1 LPGIGADRSRAPSI
15 GGRQAI
21 TFAAQEHTSALSRRA
36 ERRRG
41 GARLSSYSHWLALA
55 PSIALLAVFIYG
67 FIGWT
72 AYISLSASRMTPDL
86 TFVGLRNYQKLWRL
100 DPWMVASENAVIF
113 TALYVAL
120 GMAVGLGL
128 AILLDQRVRF
138 EGVFRTL
145 FLYPAALSLVVTG
158 VVWKWMLNPGT
169 GVESFVRNLGFSR
182 FKFDWIIDS
191 QMAIYALVI
200 AGVWQVAGFAM
211 ALFLAAMRGVDD
223 EVLRAARLD
232 GASALAVYRHIV
244 LPAIGPTFVTVAVLL
259 TAFALKTFDLVVA
272 MTAGGPGYASVM
284 PATFMFD
291 MAFWRNQLGV
301 SAASAITLLVF
312 SLAVISPYLFSR
324 TGRVGDRS

>member
-1 LPGIGADRSRAPSI
+1 MHE
-15 GGRQAI
+15 Q
-21 TFAAQEHTSALSRRA
+21 TSALQRCAARRRA
-36 ERRRG
+36 GGLER
-41 GARLSSYSHWLALA
+41 YSHWIALT
-55 PSIALLAVFIYG
+55 PSLALLAVFIYG

-72 AYISLSASRMTPDL
+72 AYISVSASRMTPDL

-100 DPWMVASENAVIF
+100 DPWTVASENAVIF
-113 TALYVAL
+113 TALYVSL

-169 GVESFVRNLGFSR
+169 GLESFVRNLGFAS
-182 FKFDWIIDS
+182 FKFDWIIES
-191 QMAIYALVI
+191 RMAIYALIV
-200 AGVWQVAGFAM
+200 AAVWQVAGFAM
-211 ALFLAAMRGVDD
+211 ALFLAALRGVDE
-223 EVLRAARLD
+223 EVLKAARLD
-232 GASALAVYRHIV
+232 GASTFAAYRHIV
-244 LPAIGPTFVTVAVLL
+244 LPAIRPTFVTVAVLL

-272 MTAGGPGYASVM
+272 MTASGPGYSSAM

-301 SAASAITLLVF
+301 SAASAITLLAF

-324 TGRVGDRS
+324 TGRVGERS